1 MRENFMSGIDEGRQD
16 KPCEACFLLY
26 LMALGPTPLRRC
38 RNFVEIIKRELGM
51 NAKGRRISGTDE
63 ESGLREPQASYSND
77 FDAVDRLIQLTSD
90 KLPKYLRLA
99 GRTTP

>member
-1 MRENFMSGIDEGRQD
+1 MTRLSLRGVRNRYGI
-16 KPCEACFLLY
+16 FL
-26 LMALGPTPLRRC
+26 PSVVHKSVLR
-38 RNFVEIIKRELGM
+38 G
-51 NAKGRRISGTDE
+51 
-63 ESGLREPQASYSND
+63 Q